1 MKLEKIKH
9 LFTVPSGDPDLTL
22 AQYEANIRQLPMM
35 YMLLLVNTWVLVMS
49 FWNQGPLSLILY
61 VPIGLTL
68 LTASRVVHWWRIAK
82 TKADHE
88 TALKNLRRTNLLSG
102 LIAAGFSAWCLA
114 LYPYGDPYAQGH
126 VAFFMGIT
134 VIGCI
139 FSLMHIRS
147 AALIVTIIVNASFI
161 GFFGLS
167 GNGTFMA
174 KALNV
179 MLVSMFMLMI
189 LWNYYERF
197 LSLTTSRRK
206 LMDQQDALIQKQA
219 ETLALSNQNYHL
231 ANRDSLTNL
240 PNRRCFFAELD
251 RSVAAATAGKA
262 PLAIGLI
269 DLNGFKG
276 LNDTHG
282 HAVGDKLLA
291 AVARRLEDTCEG
303 EILLSR
309 LGGDE
314 FVILIDNEFSD
325 GQLVQ
330 IGQNFR
336 AALDAPFRLN
346 DVTLAVTACIGF
358 ARWHAG
364 LSRDQL
370 YENADFALY
379 QAKRNRETPVALFTD
394 EHERTVQKAKQL
406 DHALQSPTL
415 EDELSMVFQPMVDVN
430 SGEVLAFEALA
441 RWTSP
446 TLGFVSPNEFI
457 PAAERSGQIDRLTL
471 ILLRKALTAA
481 SSWPAPIRLSF
492 NLSANNI
499 TSPVFVSGLIEEID
513 RLGADPTRIDFEIT
527 ETAIIRDQEQ
537 VQSAIA
543 KFKALGIRISL
554 DDFGTGYSSLTHL
567 HQFPLDKIKID
578 RSFVTNIDHS
588 NSTGYGIVKSMLN
601 LSREMQIGCVI
612 EGIETAEELAV
623 VRELGGELVQGYYY
637 SKPLEESDALSF
649 ALSGA
654 DAGSDT
660 QSVA

>member
-1 MKLEKIKH
+1 VKIEKIKS

-22 AQYEANIRQLPMM
+22 AQYQANIRQLPMM
-35 YMLLLVNTWVLVMS
+35 YMLLLVNTWVLVLS
-49 FWNQGPLSLILY
+49 FWNQAPLSLIIY
-61 VPIGLTL
+61 VPLGLTA
-68 LTASRVVHWWRIAK
+68 LTASRTIHWWRVAK
-82 TKADHE
+82 IKADPD
-88 TALKNLRRTNLLSG
+88 TALKNLRRTNMLAG

-147 AALIVTIIVNASFI
+147 AALIVTIIVNAAFI

-167 GNGTFMA
+167 GNGTLMA
-174 KALNV
+174 KALNI

-197 LSLTTSRRK
+197 VSLTISARK

-251 RSVAAATAGKA
+251 RSVVSADAGKA

-314 FVILIDNEFSD
+314 FVVLIDSEYSD
-325 GQLVQ
+325 EQLKQ
-330 IGQNFR
+330 IGRNFR
-336 AALDAPFRLN
+336 AALNESFRLN
-346 DVTLAVTACIGF
+346 DVTLSVTACVGF

-364 LSRDQL
+364 ISRDQL

-379 QAKRNRETPVALFTD
+379 QAKRNREIPVALFTD
-394 EHERTVQKAKQL
+394 EHERTIQKAKRL
-406 DHALQSPTL
+406 DQALQSPTL

-430 SGEVLAFEALA
+430 TGEVLAFEALA

-446 TLGFVSPNEFI
+446 ALGFVSPNEFI
-457 PAAERSGQIDRLTL
+457 PAAERNGQIDRLTL

-481 SSWPAPIRLSF
+481 ASWPAPVRLSF

-499 TSPVFVSGLIEEID
+499 TSAGFVSGLIEEID

-567 HQFPLDKIKID
+567 HKFPLDKIKID
-578 RSFVTNIDHS
+578 RSFVTNIDHT

-623 VRELGGELVQGYYY
+623 VRELGGELVQGYFY
-637 SKPLEESDALSF
+637 SKPLAEEDALRF
-649 ALSGA
+649 VLSGA
-654 DAGSDT
+654 DTGGDT